1 MKLSPLDG
9 VWLGMGK
16 VVWQQVKQLF
26 GANGAHEANGIIQI
40 PSHFEFFLFFFF
52 FLPFSFVKLVK
63 ESKEIS
69 FNKAFDAKTRV
80 TQKKAWTTL
89 IVYPNNHQTLCF
101 VWGFHTHALPM
112 WCKGTYGNSIWA
124 KSYFI
129 SHFCLEKA
137 MHLNLRFLF
146 LIIYIYI
153 YIYIYIFKFISYY
166 QFHIFF
172 ILFVFSVLGWSEAV
186 KFSPEAKPSQLV
198 AAQGGPLDHKVVH
211 FN

>member
-1 MKLSPLDG
+1 MRQ
-9 VWLGMGK
+9 ME
-16 VVWQQVKQLF
+16 LF
-26 GANGAHEANGIIQI
+26 KFQATLNF
-40 PSHFEFFLFFFF
+40 SFFFFF

-129 SHFCLEKA
+129 SHFCLGKA

-146 LIIYIYI
+146 LIIYI
-153 YIYIYIFKFISYY
+153 FKFISYY
-166 QFHIFF
+166 QFHIF
-172 ILFVFSVLGWSEAV
+172 LFYLYSQFWAGVRLLNSAQ
-186 KFSPEAKPSQLV
+186 KQSPV
-198 AAQGGPLDHKVVH
+198 
-211 FN
+211 NW